1 MKNNFLKIYIILSAF
16 IIPQDYPNGSINVEN
31 IIFQLNKL
39 NIKGSD
45 NIDSLNNG
53 RFNLNNFE
61 FGFNDININKNKNN
75 TMKLQIEGPNIRL
88 EGLEFT
94 ANYLLPNFYNMILKD
109 LSDNRFETPSDALE
123 IIDKAV
129 SIYYDRNGIYPS
141 TYNDLIVN
149 SAIDSDLYPFNQKGW
164 SYQFYL
170 PDSIIAIPTSSNPYK
185 NKNNLLYEYK
195 TKKIINN
202 ETKLLNNN
210 PMYWDISYR
219 IRNIE
224 QKFLSNFDISLNAE
238 KNSYEFFQRNGMFSI
253 NDLNIYF
260 IPKDNMFQQS
270 IVKLNNISLN
280 TKDIYL
286 HALKVKDKFII
297 ENGKLNFTLNNF
309 EIKIPQIL
317 TSDENISDIMQK
329 SGIRNGLFRIRKIDF
344 DLNFYD
350 NEFGSFSSNF
360 ISSFLKIKLNG
371 QFSINSNKS
380 IFNSIDLY
388 DTEIRISPISYG
400 VRDIIRIW
408 EIENDKNLNREG
420 PVIVLKL
427 DGPFSNLNIRGIE

>member
-1 MKNNFLKIYIILSAF
+1 MNSNFLKIYIILSSF
-16 IIPQDYPNGSINVEN
+16 IMPQDYPNGSINVEN

-53 RFNLNNFE
+53 KFNLNNFE

-75 TMKLQIEGPNIRL
+75 TIKLQIEGPNIRL

-94 ANYLLPNFYNMILKD
+94 ANYLLPNFYNIILKD

-123 IIDKAV
+123 IIEKAV
-129 SIYYDRNGIYPS
+129 SIYHDRNGIFPS
-141 TYNDLIVN
+141 TYNDLIVH

-170 PDSIIAIPTSSNPYK
+170 PDSIVAIPTSSNPYK
-185 NKNNLLYEYK
+185 NKNSLLYEYK

-202 ETKLLNNN
+202 ETELLNNN

-238 KNSYEFFQRNGMFSI
+238 KNSYEFFQRNGTFSI

-270 IVKLNNISLN
+270 IVKLNNISFN
-280 TKDIYL
+280 TKDVYL

-317 TSDENISDIMQK
+317 TSDENISDIIRK

-371 QFSINSNKS
+371 QFSINPNKS

>member
-1 MKNNFLKIYIILSAF
+1 MKSNFIKIYIILSAF
-16 IIPQDYPNGSINVEN
+16 IMSQDYPNGSINVEN

-75 TMKLQIEGPNIRL
+75 TIKLQIEGPNIRL

-94 ANYLLPNFYNMILKD
+94 ANYLLPNFYNIILKD

-123 IIDKAV
+123 IIEKAV

-141 TYNDLIVN
+141 TYNELIVN

-170 PDSIIAIPTSSNPYK
+170 PDSIIAMPTSSNPYK
-185 NKNNLLYEYK
+185 NKNNLLYLYK

-202 ETKLLNNN
+202 ETVLLNNN

-260 IPKDNMFQQS
+260 IPKDNIFQQS
-270 IVKLNNISLN
+270 IVKLNNISLS

-317 TSDENISDIMQK
+317 TSDENISDIIRK

-371 QFSINSNKS
+371 QFSMNPNKS
-380 IFNSIDLY
+380 IFNSVDLY

>member
-1 MKNNFLKIYIILSAF
+1 MKSNFLKIYIILSAF
-16 IIPQDYPNGSINVEN
+16 IMPQDYPNGSINVEN

-75 TMKLQIEGPNIRL
+75 TIKLQIEGPNIRL

-94 ANYLLPNFYNMILKD
+94 ANYLLPNFYNIILKD

-123 IIDKAV
+123 IIEKAV

-185 NKNNLLYEYK
+185 NKNNLLYLYK

-202 ETKLLNNN
+202 ETELLNNN

-260 IPKDNMFQQS
+260 IPKDNIFQQS
-270 IVKLNNISLN
+270 IVKLNNISLS

-317 TSDENISDIMQK
+317 TSDENISDIMRK

-371 QFSINSNKS
+371 QFSMNPNKS
-380 IFNSIDLY
+380 IFNSVDLY